1 MDKLEQL
8 YESYINSGL
17 LSKDTT
23 LEQFS
28 SASDEIKRSLYNQA
42 VGKIISSKTDFD
54 TFKSAWGLKKKD
66 ELQPTS
72 QEVATES
79 ITKEEEQPTL
89 SDASKS
95 KFDYREFLL
104 KTEEEAKPF
113 LEEALKGRDFSVEE
127 TGIGNALNVKDNVTG
142 EVIEIDLRPAPIMG
156 NTMEQQYEKLDMLFS
171 PEYEKKRR
179 SVDYNKLLE
188 ESGYLK
194 ANRRDGSYMTVTDE
208 DLKEKIK
215 DNHLFINEKGESV
228 IKKSKDLSPELLT
241 AINLYEEAN
250 KKRNTSVYAGNV
262 DVNTRKDDEVIG
274 SDDVPDE
281 YLSSLG
287 IDKDDYLKWV
297 NKNRRN
303 ESVLYKSVKYLFTS
317 DEGEEYFKE
326 KKQYEKIK
334 SYKAS
339 ILNDIA
345 SDISVID
352 SRIKLSKDQTLKN
365 KLKREREILQKE
377 FLKNANQ
384 MNSAINLFPKYK
396 EYTVDKDLERRK
408 NLYYASRSGKKNNA
422 TAQSIELGKTV
433 FSAIHNFATGL
444 YSIAGE
450 MPDELLFKAG
460 FEDKGFF
467 KGLSEV
473 LTDASEAMDASF
485 GPVQRRAVTQG
496 KTVFYKNEEYIV
508 DKNGSVL
515 DSKTNVSVEGIISDD
530 DIKEIRKRSKNI
542 KDTDLNLTVGSGLQG
557 TVQTLANLYAL
568 IRAGGKTTKALGLKG
583 SKAGAY
589 GMGIAS
595 YASSVTS
602 SVEDIRSQLVES
614 GMSEQEALDVS
625 ISAGNAIA
633 SLDGIFS
640 GLAGSNAKLM
650 GGLSG
655 IKQEIINAAK
665 TKGKEF
671 SSKQFKDKAY
681 ELFKENAKEVFVE
694 ELPVLFSEKGI
705 NYLVNE
711 HIGKE
716 VLDDDINRGD
726 IVETAILTIAAT
738 STLGSTNLLSGNNR
752 KDFIR
757 GLAKD
762 NNINLEAT
770 LNKMV
775 LDEQITKDQAY
786 NVYKEVSSMR
796 EADLKTSETIFM
808 SENVEEAADLI
819 KQKESLQEKA
829 KDLDGSIK
837 EDIDKKIASIDEQLK
852 ELREKDKESAKK
864 ELDAIQK
871 QEARDIPDAEP
882 AEGVQ
887 EVEEEV
893 REPSIEEK
901 KQEIEQRRQVE
912 LFNAPNEMLI
922 APMISDG
929 KGGFIANPEIAKAR
943 EVKEKINAKYD
954 AELKALES
962 TETEVRVTPEQE
974 AEVGY
979 TAPETV
985 EQRREENELL
995 SAKEAEE
1002 RGLEKVK
1009 GQRWVVV
1016 NKVTGKLVYAPVKSE
1031 AQAIID
1037 NMDYDYGEGDMVSQ
1051 QKLNEIRGV
1060 KPEQEAEVEI
1070 KTEPTTVEG
1079 APDGT
1084 YLNVGMIEGKDGR
1097 ELTEEEI
1104 ESALPDGVEVLEKTR
1119 LEKGENVDEP
1129 TLSIKTSRP
1138 LTDAEMKAFREET
1151 GQLAIPQIVDG
1162 VGTMFGTTDWGPF
1175 NAEFFVMPDKAKLSD
1190 VAKPTTEGVSKL
1202 RDAFGRKAA
1211 GAMRVNTLKQ
1221 KLAIEQQAE
1230 EAKKAIAKRYPNIE
1244 IEVFYNEA
1252 DYHRAIGEA
1261 DQSKGTYFNNKVYI
1275 NLTRATETT
1284 VAHEVFHAILYSELK
1299 NNAQVQ
1305 ALMKRF
1311 VDSLSR
1317 SQDPA
1322 LVAILAEEVAKIDR
1336 YKDVQNEEIM
1346 AELFGV
1352 LAGEYKRLRPQTK
1365 SLINRFLERVAKFL
1379 GLKKF
1384 TDAEVIDVLNTLA
1397 GKIAT
1402 GQEVT
1407 AEDLSII
1414 NSKEISDRTVG
1425 MNRKQLQ
1432 DLFLSDEK
1440 PNLKST
1446 KDVAKFLDAWTKESA
1461 VFEDDV
1467 KNISDRE
1474 IVDRFVDHLTLELHA
1489 WEKVRKDDYIS
1500 FYDDDVVKNTNPTL
1514 QKYAKKEYGRE
1525 LTDTE
1530 VKLYHLVSA
1539 FASPSANPEMDS
1551 WKGFDIFDRWMKTGE
1566 LSGYSDKIATVWK
1579 TLPGGMRVD
1588 TGVPRVDEKGM
1599 PVRSKVTPAYSQ
1611 TGLDKFNLLIEKM
1624 GGDIDKA
1631 MEWITSQH
1639 SYSEISDMFGYPE
1652 KGPKS
1657 MKENEYMTRDSG
1669 GLGVF
1674 GMTGAKLGSYI
1685 LNRFGNF
1692 STVTKD
1698 MWYARTMARL
1708 SGEDLISVNKK
1719 TGKEGAIKTPW
1730 SESTKEGRRMRSL
1743 ADQAFKKVGDLFN
1756 TSPAMVQE
1764 RIWDF
1769 EKRLYEMLGANEDA
1783 AYTSDGLKKGIERA
1797 KGSTSPRKQVSGR
1810 PSIDE
1815 VRNFARENNISEEDT
1830 NAYLKE
1836 LGYTDK
1842 EISGGGITST
1852 EIRERSEASIK
1863 AKKKK
1868 GASIATRTREKLLDR
1883 QARIKGLL
1891 KGINSKESKQA
1902 VAKIVTK
1909 AGATGYANFRFK
1921 EAEDKIYKGLSNED
1935 SKILDEMIYESRIIS
1950 INKNR
1955 ADRGLDPYTGIEGY
1969 NEVSAQRDLD
1979 NKKRKLGDKKFKEL
1993 KKRSDIYFTEFN
2005 KSLKRMFDS
2014 GLISEEVY
2022 NQLKDLDY
2030 SPIKTIKYIIPE
2042 NSSSEEIDRVAI
2054 SAGITRDAIKN
2065 LGDSNVNDIITDT
2078 KWLLATNLSMIEA
2091 KIFENRMLNAFE
2103 DAINSAT
2110 ETEKIALNEYI
2121 LDNPV
2126 VGKYKDGR
2134 PKRKY
2139 DDKYDNINYTK
2150 VYYKKDGVDKYFVM
2164 KKIYAEQLLDVKM
2177 KQSQTSDVIS
2187 KLTGTQILRFF
2198 ATSGNPLFIVGNTAV
2213 DFNNIL
2219 FLSDTYSNFKLL
2231 GGAELAYDFVK
2242 NSLGKVFAS
2251 ESYKKSY
2258 NEFMEHGG
2266 SIDYLSVDGLKALQN
2281 LDTGMK
2287 PIQKATD
2294 ILKSYGKILSYL
2306 GETSEIS
2313 FRIAVYEKSKS
2324 NQLKKL
2330 GRKPTD
2336 QEMED
2341 IMFEATREARETI
2354 DFSQGGS
2361 ATKAADKTLPY
2372 LNAATQGLRKGLDY
2386 ANNNPAGFAS
2396 SMLQAALMSGGLMA
2410 GSLMMLLSGLDDEDE
2425 IDEVLGRISEYEKA
2439 NYHIIFTGNKDED
2452 GEYEYYRVKKLP
2464 TISVFSTFAEQ
2475 LVTKAVLKN
2484 RGIDYDLDGN
2494 VMEKSLKSAMP
2505 IIPTPNEF
2513 LQRNP
2518 LLSSVVTY
2526 TTNYDFFYDK
2536 PIFQGPRGKNIAP
2549 SAEGLYD
2556 PKVNQ
2561 IYKDWGEA
2569 TGMSP
2574 ARSKAALEKI
2584 ITSESTNPVVGLIYS
2599 GYDAAFKDDTAISE
2613 DFNKAKESLF
2623 KNITKK
2629 VKRKTNKN
2637 LKVYKERAE
2646 IEEQEMIIET
2656 DIYNKEQQIYR
2667 QIVSKHKNNEELT
2680 NNELKNIIK
2689 ENFDKKDWKKY
2700 YRKYYIMN
2708 KKKDVDRGLL
2718 DILYE
2723 DTPEVQAVKLFKRFG
2738 NSLDA
2743 DEYKELRKVS
2753 KAARRNLSKK
2763 AYRIYKDK
2771 YTK

>member
-1 MDKLEQL
+1 MNEEAIKLL
-8 YESYINSGL
+8 YEDIKDSYDVGSLDDFKNYL
-17 LSKDTT
+17 LDDNKRQMFFD
-23 LEQFS
+23 QV
-28 SASDEIKRSLYNQA
+28 IKPKYDVSTI
-42 VGKIISSKTDFD
+42 GDFE
-54 TFKSAWGLKKKD
+54 SVYGLKKKD
-66 ELQPTS
+66 KLQPTS
-72 QEVATES
+72 QEVVMES
-79 ITKEEEQPTL
+79 TIKEEETPTSL
-89 SDASKS
+89 ESSKS
-95 KFDYREFLL
+95 KLNYKEFLL
-104 KTEEEAKPF
+104 KTEEEAKPI
-113 LEEALKGRDFSVEE
+113 LEDKLKGRDFTVEE

-142 EVIEIDLRPAPIMG
+142 ETIEIDLRPAPITG

-179 SVDYNKLLE
+179 SIDYGKLLE

-250 KKRNTSVYAGNV
+250 KKRNTSIYAGNV
-262 DVNTRKDDEVIG
+262 DINTRKDEEVID

-281 YLSSLG
+281 YISTLG

-297 NKNRRN
+297 NKNRRK
-303 ESVLYKSVKYLFTS
+303 ESVLYKAVKYLFTG
-317 DEGEEYFKE
+317 DEGEEYLKE

-345 SDISVID
+345 SDISTID
-352 SRIKLSKDQTLKN
+352 SRIKLSKDQSLKN
-365 KLKREREILQKE
+365 NLKREREILQKE

-396 EYTVDKDLERRK
+396 EYTLNKDLERRK
-408 NLYYASRSGKKNNA
+408 NLYYASRSGEKINA
-422 TAQSIELGKTV
+422 TAQGIEIGKTA
-433 FSAIHNFATGL
+433 FSAIHNFATGFFSL
-444 YSIAGE
+444 AGE
-450 MPDELLFKAG
+450 MPDELLFNAG

-485 GPVQRRAVTQG
+485 GPVQRRTVTEG
-496 KTVFYKNEEYIV
+496 KTVFYKNQEYIV

-530 DIKEIRKRSKNI
+530 DIKEIIKRSKNI

-557 TVQTLANLYAL
+557 TTQTLANLVAL
-568 IRAGGKTTKALGLKG
+568 IRTGGKTTKALGLKG

-595 YASSVTS
+595 YMSSVTS

-650 GGLSG
+650 SGLSG

-681 ELFKENAKEVFVE
+681 ELLKENARELFIE

-819 KQKESLQEKA
+819 KQKELLKEKS
-829 KDLDGSIK
+829 KDLDGALK
-837 EDIDKKIASIDEQLK
+837 EDIDKKIASIDEQIK
-852 ELREKDKESAKK
+852 QLREKDKESAKK
-864 ELDAIQK
+864 EYDAIQEQK
-871 QEARDIPDAEP
+871 TGDIPDAKP

-887 EVEEEV
+887 EVETEV
-893 REPSIEEK
+893 REPAVEETEEDITFDINEKFDTEEK
-901 KQEIEQRRQVE
+901 ILNEIPSEKNVFYHGSPDIEWTTEKDIDVE
-912 LFNAPNEMLI
+912 SNT
-922 APMISDG
+922 
-929 KGGFIANPEIAKAR
+929 R
-943 EVKEKINAKYD
+943 NAKSKYIFLAEKPVTALRYSEESVGRSTKITPKSGIASFEIKKGAKTYKLTKKDIDGAVTIESLEAVYD
-954 AELKALES
+954 KIKQNGYDVVINTLDGNNRIILNNNIIQYKNTYKNQDALKPK
-962 TETEVRVTPEQE
+962 VTPE
-974 AEVGY
+974 A
-979 TAPETV
+979 T
-985 EQRREENELL
+985 N
-995 SAKEAEE
+995 
-1002 RGLEKVK
+1002 
-1009 GQRWVVV
+1009 
-1016 NKVTGKLVYAPVKSE
+1016 
-1031 AQAIID
+1031 
-1037 NMDYDYGEGDMVSQ
+1037 
-1051 QKLNEIRGV
+1051 
-1060 KPEQEAEVEI
+1060 
-1070 KTEPTTVEG
+1070 
-1079 APDGT
+1079 
-1084 YLNVGMIEGKDGR
+1084 
-1097 ELTEEEI
+1097 
-1104 ESALPDGVEVLEKTR
+1104 
-1119 LEKGENVDEP
+1119 
-1129 TLSIKTSRP
+1129 
-1138 LTDAEMKAFREET
+1138 
-1151 GQLAIPQIVDG
+1151 
-1162 VGTMFGTTDWGPF
+1162 
-1175 NAEFFVMPDKAKLSD
+1175 
-1190 VAKPTTEGVSKL
+1190 GVSKL
-1202 RDAFGRKAA
+1202 RDAFNKKGLGSKKPNTPAQKVNIEDQAIKA
-1211 GAMRVNTLKQ
+1211 KQ
-1221 KLAIEQQAE
+1221 SISKLF
-1230 EAKKAIAKRYPNIE
+1230 PNVE
-1244 IEVFYNEA
+1244 IEVYYNEN
-1252 DYHRAIGEA
+1252 DYHKAIGEV
-1261 DQSKGTYFNNKVYI
+1261 DQSGGTYFNNKVYI
-1275 NLTRATETT
+1275 NLTRATDTT
-1284 VAHEVFHAILYSELK
+1284 VAHEVFHAVLSQSLK
-1299 NNAQVQ
+1299 SDTEIQN
-1305 ALMKRF
+1305 LTKKF
-1311 VDSLSR
+1311 VDSLINGNDKDVI
-1317 SQDPA
+1317 QA
-1322 LVAILAEEVAKIDR
+1322 LADKVSTIEQ
-1336 YKDVQNEEIM
+1336 YKDVANEEIM

-1352 LAGEYKRLRPQTK
+1352 LAGFGKKLKPKTR
-1365 SLINRFLERVAKFL
+1365 SLVKRFLDRVAKIL

-1384 TDAEVIDVLNTLA
+1384 TDNELIDVLNTLSKKVALGESIEAADIGIFKGGKVVDNPSQAISKKSVGLFDVQYTEDNRRNELIDKGLLVEVNDVSGFSGLQATITSPDDMLA
-1397 GKIAT
+1397 GTISIDGKQIFE
-1402 GQEVT
+1402 GGGGIFFVT
-1407 AEDLSII
+1407 KYGDVWASGKKGTANTLAKMINDSLKNNGDRGLLVLAKGADQKLISSVSGVNSSLAILDVMLDKGLISPSDFRSAVSGAVKAAGGIISLSG
-1414 NSKEISDRTVG
+1414 SA
-1425 MNRKQLQ
+1425 KQLK
-1432 DLFLSDEK
+1432 SDINK
-1440 PNLKST
+1440 YFSDPNT
-1446 KDVAKFLDAWTKESA
+1446 T
-1461 VFEDDV
+1461 
-1467 KNISDRE
+1467 
-1474 IVDRFVDHLTLELHA
+1474 T
-1489 WEKVRKDDYIS
+1489 
-1500 FYDDDVVKNTNPTL
+1500 
-1514 QKYAKKEYGRE
+1514 
-1525 LTDTE
+1525 
-1530 VKLYHLVSA
+1530 
-1539 FASPSANPEMDS
+1539 
-1551 WKGFDIFDRWMKTGE
+1551 
-1566 LSGYSDKIATVWK
+1566 
-1579 TLPGGMRVD
+1579 
-1588 TGVPRVDEKGM
+1588 
-1599 PVRSKVTPAYSQ
+1599 
-1611 TGLDKFNLLIEKM
+1611 
-1624 GGDIDKA
+1624 
-1631 MEWITSQH
+1631 
-1639 SYSEISDMFGYPE
+1639 
-1652 KGPKS
+1652 
-1657 MKENEYMTRDSG
+1657 
-1669 GLGVF
+1669 
-1674 GMTGAKLGSYI
+1674 
-1685 LNRFGNF
+1685 
-1692 STVTKD
+1692 
-1698 MWYARTMARL
+1698 
-1708 SGEDLISVNKK
+1708 
-1719 TGKEGAIKTPW
+1719 
-1730 SESTKEGRRMRSL
+1730 
-1743 ADQAFKKVGDLFN
+1743 
-1756 TSPAMVQE
+1756 
-1764 RIWDF
+1764 F
-1769 EKRLYEMLGANEDA
+1769 EKRGNVVKDLIGRLAQSKSVKDNSTEIIELLGGDPNKN
-1783 AYTSDGLKKGIERA
+1783 LA
-1797 KGSTSPRKQVSGR
+1797 KGSTKLSQSLGDLVAGVAAEQLTKGLSVGDVYGIIEVNSEVEVIEDSHPSYPFHIRLKDGSSPKLILPKNRQNGSEVLKTSTGKVYRVGNVSVLSGSFNPDIKPKKQVSGK

-1815 VRNFARENNISEEDT
+1815 VRKFAKENNISNADT

-1842 EISGGGITST
+1842 EIFITVT

-1868 GASIATRTREKLLDR
+1868 DASIATRTREKLLDR

-1891 KGINSKESKQA
+1891 KGIDSKESKQA

-1909 AGATGYANFRFK
+1909 AGAGGYASFRFK

-1935 SKILDEMIYESRIIS
+1935 SKNLDEIIYASRIVS

-1955 ADRGLDPYTGIEGY
+1955 AERGLDPYTGIEGY

-1979 NKKRKLGDKKFKEL
+1979 DKKQKLGDKKFKEL

-2054 SAGITRDAIKN
+2054 SAGVTRDAIKN
-2065 LGDSNVNDIITDT
+2065 LGDSNINDIITDT

-2150 VYYKKDGVDKYFVM
+2150 VYYKRDGVDKYFVM

-2177 KQSQTSDVIS
+2177 KQSEASDVIS
-2187 KLTGTQILRFF
+2187 KLTGTQVLRFF

-2231 GGAELAYDFVK
+2231 GGAELAYDFTK

-2251 ESYKKSY
+2251 ESYTKSY

-2287 PIQKATD
+2287 PIKKATD
-2294 ILKSYGKILSYL
+2294 ILKSYGKVLSYL

-2330 GRKPTD
+2330 GRKPTE

-2341 IMFEATREARETI
+2341 IMFEAAREARETI

-2425 IDEVLGRISEYEKA
+2425 IDEVLGRISEYEKS
-2439 NYHIIFTGNKDED
+2439 NYHIIFTGDKDDD

-2464 TISVFSTFAEQ
+2464 TISVFSTLAEQ
-2475 LVTKAVLKN
+2475 LVTKAVLKS
-2484 RGIDYDLDGN
+2484 RGVDYDVDGD

-2505 IIPTPNEF
+2505 IVPTPKEF

-2526 TTNYDFFYDK
+2526 STNYDFFYDK
-2536 PIFQGPRGKNIAP
+2536 PIFQGPRGKKIAP

-2556 PKVNQ
+2556 PKINQ
-2561 IYKDWGEA
+2561 IYKDWGQA

-2574 ARSKAALEKI
+2574 ARSKAAFEKI

-2613 DFNKAKESLF
+2613 DFNNAKESLF
-2623 KNITKK
+2623 KNVSKK
-2629 VKRKTNKN
+2629 LKRKTNKN
-2637 LKVYKERAE
+2637 LKVYNERAK

-2656 DIYNKEQQIYR
+2656 EIYNKEQKVYR

-2680 NNELKNIIK
+2680 NNELKNIVK

-2723 DTPEVQAVKLFKRFG
+2723 STPEVQALKLFKRFG

-2743 DEYKELRKVS
+2743 DEYKELKKVS

-2763 AYRIYKDK
+2763 AYKIYKDK